1 MATIDSKRFTKFRL
15 QLELLASHT
24 SYSAD
29 NFVFKYVY
37 DNVELPTR
45 NFGNIRLYEVQYS
58 IDRYFIIEYYVG
70 NVRLLETYDL
80 STANGCLDDC
90 SDVINEIVSLI
101 TDVIDCVTVS
111 FTDND
116 TAKTFMSNYLDR
128 GSRLDSIIS
137 GEFDSKDTI
146 VYYYGGSDFIVI
158 YTKDFKN
165 RNAYRMNKYFVE
177 HLVATNLLNDIN
189 VKNFK
194 LISHYNDVVYRDK
207 DTEVAYY

>member
-1 MATIDSKRFTKFRL
+1 MTTIGNKRFTKLRL

-80 STANGCLDDC
+80 STANGGLHDC
-90 SDVINEIVSLI
+90 SGILKEVIDLI
-101 TDVIDCVTVS
+101 SDVIDCVTVS
-111 FTDND
+111 FTDN
-116 TAKTFMSNYLDR
+116 TKAKAFLDKYLV
-128 GSRLDSIIS
+128 S
-137 GEFDSKDTI
+137 
-146 VYYYGGSDFIVI
+146 
-158 YTKDFKN
+158 
-165 RNAYRMNKYFVE
+165 
-177 HLVATNLLNDIN
+177 
-189 VKNFK
+189 
-194 LISHYNDVVYRDK
+194 
-207 DTEVAYY
+207 